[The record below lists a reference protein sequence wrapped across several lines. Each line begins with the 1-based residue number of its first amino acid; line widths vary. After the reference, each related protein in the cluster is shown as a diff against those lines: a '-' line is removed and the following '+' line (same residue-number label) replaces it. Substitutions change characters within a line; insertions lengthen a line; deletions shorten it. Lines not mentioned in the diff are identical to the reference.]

1 MVSIL
6 RHIIDPLTIKI
17 FAMNFES
24 GEEYIL
30 ELDKNDIFEL
40 TDG

>member
-1 MVSIL
+1 
-6 RHIIDPLTIKI
+6 
-17 FAMNFES
+17 MNFET

-40 TDG
+40 TDGQNYILG